1 MALNLGNQTNSNQN
15 PGGSTQT
22 LAHNHNNA
30 GGDDM
35 LLVTIAMSNS
45 VSVNSMTYN
54 GVAMTQVRQDTSP
67 NFSSRYA
74 TFRLMNPANGNNNI
88 VVTFSGAQWSSTAIF
103 AQSFSGAS
111 GTGNTGFEDASNT
124 PHSRNLNVSAGS
136 RIFAMGNSN
145 SAQNF
150 GYVIDGVTQTNVGNG
165 FNINNQVEAAYSQII
180 ATAGSK
186 TVNTVTDFGTITN
199 YRIEI
204 QEVAPAPSPTRR
216 RIIIT

>member
-22 LAHNHNNA
+22 RAHNHNA
-30 GGDDM
+30 GIDSM
-35 LLVTIAMSNS
+35 LLVTIAMSNT

-54 GVAMTQVRQDTSP
+54 GVAMTQVRQNISS

-74 TFRLMNPANGNNNI
+74 TFRLMNPSNGNNNI
-88 VVTFSGAQWSSTAIF
+88 VITFSGAQWNSTAIF
-103 AQSFSGAS
+103 ARSFSGAS
-111 GTGNTGFEDASNT
+111 GTGNTGFADASNT
-124 PHSRNLNVSAGS
+124 PHSRSLNVSAGS

-145 SAQNF
+145 SAQNS

-165 FNINNQVEAAYSQII
+165 FNINSQVRAAYSQIL
-180 ATAGSK
+180 TAGSK

-199 YRIEI
+199 WRIEI
-204 QEVAPAPSPTRR
+204 QEAVAPAPTTRR

>member
-22 LAHNHNNA
+22 LVHNHNA
-30 GGDDM
+30 GIDSM
-35 LLVTIAMSNS
+35 LLVTIAMSNT

-54 GVAMTQVRQDTSP
+54 GVVMTQVRQSISS
-67 NFSSRYA
+67 NLSSRYA
-74 TFRLMNPANGNNNI
+74 TFRLMNPSNGNNNI
-88 VVTFSGAQWSSTAIF
+88 VITFSGAQWNSTAIF
-103 AQSFSGAS
+103 ARSFSGAS
-111 GTGNTGFEDASNT
+111 GTGNTGFEDAANT
-124 PHSRNLNVSAGS
+124 PHSRSLTVSAGS

-145 SAQNF
+145 SAQNS

-165 FNINNQVEAAYSQII
+165 FNINNQVEAAYSQIL
-180 ATAGSK
+180 TAGSK
-186 TVNTVTDFGTITN
+186 TVDTVTDFGTITN

-204 QEVAPAPSPTRR
+204 QEAAAPAPTRR